1 MLYVFGG
8 DAVKSRARM
17 RAALESLAKRAPD
30 AHMMRI
36 TDEDIEQADVE
47 ALLSMQGLF
56 YAKRIIVFDNAL
68 AEKAAQEK
76 IFPRLKE
83 MARSE
88 HVFFILEESLTAGMR
103 KQLAAHATKAE
114 LAEQKAQK
122 EKQGADWSA
131 TNALERRDGNALWL
145 AIVKSLL
152 GGASPEQVHGQL
164 FWKAKQMVLERR
176 FRDWNEREAKMLL
189 GALAELPHE
198 TRRRGVEME
207 YALERFALGV
217 TA

>member
-8 DAVKSRARM
+8 DAVKSRARL
-17 RAALESLAKRAPD
+17 RAALDSLAQRAPD
-30 AHMMRI
+30 AHVLRI
-36 TDEDIEQADVE
+36 TDEDIEQADVP

-56 YAKRIIVFDNAL
+56 YAKRIIVLDNAL
-68 AEKAAQEK
+68 TEKSAQEK

-83 MARSE
+83 MAQSE
-88 HVFFILEESLTAGMR
+88 HVFFILEESLSAGMR
-103 KQLAAHATKAE
+103 KQFAAHATKAE
-114 LAEQKAQK
+114 LAEQKEPK

-131 TNALERRDGNALWL
+131 TNALERRDGNALWV

-176 FRDWNEREAKMLL
+176 FRVWNEAAVKELVGSL
-189 GALAELPHE
+189 VELPHE
-198 TRRRGVEME
+198 ARRRGVEME
-207 YALERFALGV
+207 YALERFALDI
-217 TA
+217 